1 MLEKMFQEFTTKE
14 VSALAEY
21 LYLGEISKE
30 GSGTPGSAWE
40 MLWKEYRRTH
50 VIWADAVD
58 KVYRLHLENKI
69 NSDMCFQFLSGRE
82 VRK

>member
-1 MLEKMFQEFTTKE
+1 MLEKLFQEFSPKE

-21 LYLGEISKE
+21 LYLGEHSAE

-40 MLWKEYRRTH
+40 MLWKEYRKTH

-58 KVYRLHLENKI
+58 KVYQLHLESKI
-69 NSDMCFQFLSGRE
+69 NSDLCFQYLAE
-82 VRK
+82 KK